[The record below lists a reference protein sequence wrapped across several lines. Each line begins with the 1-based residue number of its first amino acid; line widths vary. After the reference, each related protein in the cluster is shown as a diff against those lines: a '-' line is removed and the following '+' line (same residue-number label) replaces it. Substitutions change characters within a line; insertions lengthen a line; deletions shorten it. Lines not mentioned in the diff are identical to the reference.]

1 MATISDVAKKAR
13 VSVGTVSN
21 VLNDRAFVS
30 QKNRRKVKLAI
41 QELRYRPNTIA
52 RSLRKNRTYL
62 LAVFIPDVS
71 NPFYSE
77 IVKGVENAARKNGY
91 GALICDI
98 EYEIENEF
106 PLVERLGEKSV
117 DGVLFSA
124 GWNDEE
130 EIIKL
135 SESGIPVVILDRNV
149 ENVPISSVEIN
160 NQQAVYEAIQYLIDN
175 GHKRIGYISES
186 LKIDTL
192 KKRLEGYKLA
202 LNDNDID
209 YDPEIV
215 FINEK
220 LQAIKV
226 DHGYELMKS
235 VLSSIEEMPTAFFG
249 ASDIIAVGA
258 MKAIKEKN
266 LRIPGDISIMGF
278 DDIALSKFTEPP
290 LTTVSQPKL
299 EMGERAVQL
308 LLELIESRFSK
319 PKPSKVILQTTLIV
333 RDSVREF

>member
-21 VLNDRAFVS
+21 VLNGRAFVS
-30 QKNRRKVKLAI
+30 QKNRRKVELAI

-77 IVKGVENAARKNGY
+77 VVKGVENAAKKNGY
-91 GALICDI
+91 GVLICDM

-186 LKIDTL
+186 LNDTL
-192 KKRLEGYKLA
+192 KRRLEGYKLA
-202 LNDNDID
+202 LSDNDID

-220 LQAIKV
+220 IQADKV
-226 DHGYELMKS
+226 GHGYELMKS

-249 ASDIIAVGA
+249 ASDILAIGA

-266 LRIPGDISIMGF
+266 LRIPRDISIMGF
-278 DDIALSKFTEPP
+278 DGIALSKFTEPP

-308 LLELIESRFSK
+308 LLEIIESRFSK
-319 PKPSKVILQTTLIV
+319 PKPSKVILQTNLIV
-333 RDSVREF
+333 RDSVGEF